1 MKMKKVLVAAL
12 ALLALAV
19 GTAQAEMYVEG
30 YLGGNIVATSPQPL
44 ELSVNPLF
52 AQPANVDLQY
62 PSTAQISFMGG
73 LKVGTWFVKEG
84 FLGFNYPNWMKYLG
98 FYLDFSFHKLNIQ
111 RSIGSQKMF
120 VTFVNRPSGFQYYK
134 FFSQGNLVT
143 VAFMFTFR
151 YGFRPDEIA
160 PFGRLQPY
168 VAVGPAIFI
177 STIRPTIRF
186 FPGRPDLP
194 IGNIHLFSNGYYGL
208 SQTTSVNVG
217 LALEFGLRWML
228 LKNVSMDSSIKY
240 RYVQTNYNL
249 DFVANGFSHKLKVD
263 PAYHLVSFHV
273 GVAYHF

>member
-1 MKMKKVLVAAL
+1 MKKVLVAAL
-12 ALLALAV
+12 ALVALAV

-30 YLGGNIVATSPQPL
+30 YLGGNIVVTTPQPL

-52 AQPANVDLQY
+52 AQPTSVDLVY

-73 LKVGTWFVKEG
+73 LKLGTWFVKEG
-84 FLGFNYPNWMKYLG
+84 FPGFNYPNWMKYLG

-111 RSIGSQKMF
+111 RSIGSQRMYL
-120 VTFVNRPSGFQYYK
+120 TFVNRPSGFQYYK
-134 FFSQGNLVT
+134 FFSQGDLVT

-151 YGFRPDEIA
+151 YGFRPNEKA

-177 STIRPTIRF
+177 SSIRPTIRF
-186 FPGRPDLP
+186 FPRY
-194 IGNIHLFSNGYYGL
+194 NFTTQFFSNNYFGL
-208 SQTTSVNVG
+208 SPTTSVNVG

-228 LKNVSMDSSIKY
+228 LKNVSMDSSLKY
-240 RYVQTNYNL
+240 RYVQINYNI
-249 DFVANGFSHKLKVD
+249 DFVADGFSHKLKVD